1 MSATATQT
9 AQVNGESEYSPK
21 FLPMVNAIPVVNSLK
36 KQIFTHVPQA
46 ENLTKH
52 VGQQLGAVFN
62 STKDTPIQPMLIK
75 LDTLAANGFAKLE
88 KEVPLVSSPTE
99 EVLRKTKVDQLL
111 EFVTHYYVYYLNS
124 VLSILGAYKG
134 AIDPVLNKGLGF
146 AEHFLGVTSTPE
158 ETQVVRLTKLKETV
172 VGKVDEQVTPFITY
186 GKETTTS
193 IYDQIIPI
201 VQSPLKFFYSE
212 KDKATE
218 AYYTPLISNLKTRVT
233 KAESAAKSAFNQHKP
248 DISGPNA
255 VIPLVK
261 TTVFAVLVFG
271 YSVVYPESN
280 APEPKKGGVEE
291 QTNGLVSGVELPG
304 DGSAKKRPNGSA
316 N

>member
-9 AQVNGESEYSPK
+9 AQVNGEAEYSPK
-21 FLPMVNAIPVVNSLK
+21 FLLKVNAIPVVNSLK

-62 STKDTPIQPMLIK
+62 STKDTPFQPMLIK
-75 LDTLAANGFAKLE
+75 LDTLAANGVAKLE
-88 KEVPLVSSPTE
+88 KEVPLVSSPTK

-124 VLSILGAYKG
+124 VVSILGSSKS
-134 AIDPVLNKGLGF
+134 AIDPVLNKALGI
-146 AEHFLGVTSTPE
+146 AESFLDVTSTPE
-158 ETQVVRLTKLKETV
+158 ETQGARLTKLKETV
-172 VGKVDEQVTPFITY
+172 VAKVDEKVTPLITY

-193 IYDQIIPI
+193 IYNQVLPI
-201 VQSPLKFFYSE
+201 VQSPLQFFYAE

-218 AYYTPLISNLKTRVT
+218 AYTPLISDLKTRIT
-233 KAESAAKSAFNQHKP
+233 KAESAAKSAYNQHKP
-248 DISGPNA
+248 DISGPSA
-255 VIPLVK
+255 AIPLLK
-261 TTVFAVLVFG
+261 STVFAALVFG
-271 YSVVYPESN
+271 YSIVYPESK
-280 APEPKKGGVEE
+280 APEPKKGSVEE

-304 DGSAKKRPNGSA
+304 DGGAKKRPNGSA